1 MLRSHQKTNQ
11 QVDMTVAKHAKSVR
25 NGPIVEFL
33 WQEVASNLV
42 GSMPLHLPWHMRW
55 EMYRLW
61 RLTNQNSE
69 SFDMLIRPDW

>member
-42 GSMPLHLPWHMRW
+42 GSMPLHLLGTWDGKCID
-55 EMYRLW
+55 YGG
-61 RLTNQNSE
+61 
-69 SFDMLIRPDW
+69 